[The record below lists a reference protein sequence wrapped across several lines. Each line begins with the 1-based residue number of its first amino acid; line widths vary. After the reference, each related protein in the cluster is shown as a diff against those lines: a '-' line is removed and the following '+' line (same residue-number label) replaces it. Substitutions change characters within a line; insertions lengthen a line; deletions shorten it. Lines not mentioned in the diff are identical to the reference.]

1 LLSIVAAVFIILARH
16 FSLGFVVMDLLLL
29 SNSRSSDGSYLVHA
43 IAEIAAIAAGR
54 KRALFVPFAAV
65 TVSWEAY
72 TEQVQAVFAKAAV
85 AIQSVSAVP
94 DPLDA
99 VTAAEMVVIGGGNT
113 FQLLRE
119 CRRRGLLE
127 PIAARVR
134 DGMPFIGWSAG
145 ANLACPS
152 ICTTNDM
159 PIVDPKGFDA
169 LGLIEFQINP
179 HFTNALP
186 AGHQGE
192 TREQRIAEYIKT
204 NPQRTVVGLPEGD
217 WLRVTNEATVLGGP
231 HAAPVFRAGQP
242 TAMLVPGQ
250 ALGSESENPAL
261 LAAAGIGQRI
271 A

>member
-1 LLSIVAAVFIILARH
+1 MLSIAAAVFIILAPFR
-16 FSLGFVVMDLLLL
+16 LELVVMELLLL
-29 SNSRSSDGSYLVHA
+29 SNSRSPDGSYLVHA

-65 TVSWEAY
+65 TVSWEAFV
-72 TEQVQAVFAKAAV
+72 EQVRPVFAKAGV
-85 AIQSVSAVP
+85 AIQSVAALP
-94 DPLDA
+94 DPLTA
-99 VTAAEMVVIGGGNT
+99 VLAAEMVVIGGGNT

-134 DGMPFIGWSAG
+134 AGTPFIGWSAG

-169 LGLIEFQINP
+169 LGLVEFQINP

-192 TREQRIAEYIKT
+192 TREQRIAEYLKA
-204 NPQRTVVGLPEGD
+204 NPNRTVVGLPEGD
-217 WLRVTNEATVLGGP
+217 WLRVGNEAAVLGGP

-250 ALGSESENPAL
+250 ALGCETENPAL
-261 LAAAGIGQRI
+261 LAAAGIGQRV
-271 A
+271 

>member
-1 LLSIVAAVFIILARH
+1 
-16 FSLGFVVMDLLLL
+16 MDRLLL

-54 KRALFVPFAAV
+54 KRALFVPFAGV

-72 TEQVQAVFAKAAV
+72 AEQVRAVFAKAGV
-85 AIQSVSAVP
+85 AIQSVTALS

-99 VTAAEMVVIGGGNT
+99 VAGAEMIVIGGGNT

-145 ANLACPS
+145 ANMACPS

-159 PIVDPKGFDA
+159 PIVDPAGIGA
-169 LGLIEFQINP
+169 LGLVE
-179 HFTNALP
+179 
-186 AGHQGE
+186 
-192 TREQRIAEYIKT
+192 
-204 NPQRTVVGLPEGD
+204 
-217 WLRVTNEATVLGGP
+217 
-231 HAAPVFRAGQP
+231 
-242 TAMLVPGQ
+242 
-250 ALGSESENPAL
+250 
-261 LAAAGIGQRI
+261 
-271 A
+271 

>member
-1 LLSIVAAVFIILARH
+1 VI
-16 FSLGFVVMDLLLL
+16 DLLLL
-29 SNSRSSDGSYLVHA
+29 SNSRSPDGSYLVHA

-54 KRALFVPFAAV
+54 KRALFVPFASV
-65 TVSWEAY
+65 TVSWRAY

-85 AIQSVSAVP
+85 AIESIATLS

-99 VTAAEMVVIGGGNT
+99 IAGAEMVVIGGGNT

-134 DGMPFIGWSAG
+134 EGTPFIGWSAG

-159 PIVDPKGFDA
+159 PIIDPEGFGA
-169 LGLIEFQINP
+169 LGLVEFQINP

-192 TREQRIAEYIKT
+192 TREQRIAEYLKT
-204 NPQRTVVGLPEGD
+204 NPHRTVVGLPEGD
-217 WLRVTNEATVLGGP
+217 WLRVTDKAVVLGGP

-242 TAMLVPGQ
+242 AAMLVPGE
-250 ALGSESENPAL
+250 ALGSEMENPDL
-261 LAAAGIGQRI
+261 LAAAGIGQRM

>member
-1 LLSIVAAVFIILARH
+1 VI
-16 FSLGFVVMDLLLL
+16 DLLLL
-29 SNSRSSDGSYLVHA
+29 SNSRSPDGSYLVHA

-54 KRALFVPFAAV
+54 RRALFVPFASV
-65 TVSWEAY
+65 TVSWQAFA
-72 TEQVQAVFAKAAV
+72 EQVQAVFAKAAV
-85 AIQSVSAVP
+85 AIVSVAALP

-99 VTAAEMVVIGGGNT
+99 VAGAEMVVIGGGNT

-134 DGMPFIGWSAG
+134 EGTPFIGWSAG

-159 PIVDPKGFDA
+159 PIIDPEGFGA
-169 LGLIEFQINP
+169 LGLVEFQINP

-192 TREQRIAEYIKT
+192 TREQRIAEYLKA

-217 WLRVTNEATVLGGP
+217 WLRVTDKAAVLGGP

-242 TAMLVPGQ
+242 VAMLVPGE
-250 ALGSESENPAL
+250 ALGSETENPAL
-261 LAAAGIGQRI
+261 LAAAGVGQRM